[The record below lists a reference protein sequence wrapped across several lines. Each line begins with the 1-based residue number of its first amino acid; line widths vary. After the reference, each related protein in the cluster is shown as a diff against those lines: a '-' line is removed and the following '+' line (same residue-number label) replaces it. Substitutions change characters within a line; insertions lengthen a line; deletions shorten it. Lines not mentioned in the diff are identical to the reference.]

1 MLYFQRLFAA
11 VFNNRLLRT
20 PGQCNVEHAK
30 HIYPLQIRNDQ
41 YN

>member
-1 MLYFQRLFAA
+1 MLYVQRLFAA

-20 PGQCNVEHAK
+20 WDSNVEHAK